1 MAGEEER
8 RAVAVQ
14 VALRTGLLRKCPDH
28 GAVYDPGQHDYQG
41 ACMVASYLVTRG
53 DPLVAPFGDA
63 LGEPAGTV
71 PWIFAFCLL
80 PFVPRAWRVARSLAA
95 FSAFCSAVQCRR
107 RVRSAQQREATALRF
122 SSECS
127 IPFGSVTTRSSAG
140 VRLGAH

>member
-1 MAGEEER
+1 LLLVELL
-8 RAVAVQ
+8 
-14 VALRTGLLRKCPDH
+14 VAL
-28 GAVYDPGQHDYQG
+28 GAG
-41 ACMVASYLVTRG
+41 AAVGADCWLE
-53 DPLVAPFGDA
+53 A
-63 LGEPAGTV
+63 LPAGTV

>member
-53 DPLVAPFGDA
+53 DPLVAPFGDDRTP
-63 LGEPAGTV
+63 LTD
-71 PWIFAFCLL
+71 LL
-80 PFVPRAWRVARSLAA
+80 RAICRDYPRGCPV
-95 FSAFCSAVQCRR
+95 CSA
-107 RVRSAQQREATALRF
+107 AADG
-122 SSECS
+122 
-127 IPFGSVTTRSSAG
+127 PPG
-140 VRLGAH
+140 